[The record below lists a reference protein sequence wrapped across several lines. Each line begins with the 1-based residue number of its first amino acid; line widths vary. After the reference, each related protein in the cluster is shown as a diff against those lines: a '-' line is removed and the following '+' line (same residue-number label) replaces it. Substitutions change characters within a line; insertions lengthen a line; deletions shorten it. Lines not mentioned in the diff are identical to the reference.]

1 MADFKTAEQYVV
13 EKVEC
18 LERELEEIKAAHKL
32 EVAELKKDLNEK
44 CAELAVA
51 YDIINA
57 IRDRLTVRPD
67 AYFGGIIDFE
77 AVYRKENPKAFDAI
91 LNYFDIS
98 LDNEEDE
105 ADA

>member
-13 EKVEC
+13 EKVEY
-18 LERELEEIKAAHKL
+18 LERELDETSVAHKL
-32 EVAELKKDLNEK
+32 EVAELNKALEEK

-51 YDIINA
+51 YNILNA
-57 IRDRLTVRPD
+57 IRDRLNVRPD
-67 AYFGGIIDFE
+67 SYWGGVMSFE
-77 AVYRKENPKAFDAI
+77 TLYRKENIAAFDDI

-105 ADA
+105 EDE